1 MPDSGS
7 NLHGY
12 EGAMTLT
19 VKETFIVR
27 RAMNEAFKLAA
38 EVCRKSPDA
47 TPEKLAE
54 LFEHLVNRMS

>member
-1 MPDSGS
+1 
-7 NLHGY
+7 
-12 EGAMTLT
+12 MTLT